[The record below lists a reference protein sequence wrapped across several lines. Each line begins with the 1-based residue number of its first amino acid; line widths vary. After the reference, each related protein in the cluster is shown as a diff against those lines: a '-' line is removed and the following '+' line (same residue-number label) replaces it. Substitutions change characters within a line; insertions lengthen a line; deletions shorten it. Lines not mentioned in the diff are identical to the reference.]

1 MQRGYLIMVQVYVLS
16 VLLDSLIQ
24 LKIKVSFLI
33 SYINAL
39 IGLYFLKRIS
49 SKFIYY
55 NNDFRI
61 LQMDMSI
68 YFAHNETKFS
78 TIPTCLF
85 SLVSN
90 IHTFIHL
97 ISW

>member
-1 MQRGYLIMVQVYVLS
+1 MQKGYLIMAQVYVLS
-16 VLLDSLIQ
+16 VFLDSLIQ
-24 LKIKVSFLI
+24 LEIKVSFLI
-33 SYINAL
+33 SYIKAL
-39 IGLYFLKRIS
+39 IVLYFLKRIS
-49 SKFIYY
+49 LKFINY
-55 NNDFRI
+55 NNNFRI
-61 LQMDMSI
+61 LQVDISI
-68 YFAHNETKFS
+68 YFVHNETKFS